1 MITSL
6 LQFPIMV
13 TWYQFRERRSQM
25 AARFPLMRIN
35 SDFERSEFLRDDTII
50 IKWPRLATF
59 RLYFFHLLLGW
70 HPVYYNRRSFLQK
83 QDQSRRGKIWNKWN
97 RTLNSCVNSQIGSYR
112 GMVSRYTHLV
122 AYDIPFFLV
131 VVLLQK
137 LRFVRRQVHWCLKQ
151 RKSDFTLM
159 LETNTERVACW
170 LFISLLSF
178 FHARHKI

>member
-1 MITSL
+1 
-6 LQFPIMV
+6 MV

-151 RKSDFTLM
+151 RKRSWFHFNARDKHRESSM
-159 LETNTERVACW
+159 LAFHFPSF
-170 LFISLLSF
+170 LFSR
-178 FHARHKI
+178 AA